1 MHGGLDVLAGLA
13 AVLGVAAVT
22 TVVFQRLRQPVVLGY
37 LLAGLIVGPHV
48 PVPLVADPRVVSTLS
63 ELGVV
68 LLMFSLGIE
77 FSLRKLV
84 ALGPT
89 AGTTAVVEMSLVLWL
104 GFTAARLLGW
114 SSQASL
120 FAGAVV
126 AITST
131 TLVVKALD
139 EQEVRGSFRDWV
151 VGLLVAEDVI
161 TVVLLTILTAVASGA
176 GLSPAA
182 MAATGAR
189 LAAFLAALLGVGLLL
204 VPRLMRAVVRLDR
217 PETTLVAAVGLCFGV
232 ALLARAVGY
241 SVALGAFVAGV
252 LVAESGERERIGALV
267 RPVRDVFAAI
277 FFVSVGMQID
287 PALVVRHAGTALAF
301 VAVVVGGKIA
311 GVAAGSFLT
320 GSGVP
325 TAVRAGMS
333 MVPVGE
339 FSFVVAGLGASLG
352 GAGAALYPVAVT
364 VSAITA
370 FATPWLLRASEPVAR
385 FVDRALPQPIQ
396 TFAALY
402 GSWLEELRSA
412 RHRQTLGAMVRRL
425 GRALALDSVFVAGIV
440 VGTALALPRV
450 APPVE
455 RWLGLGPLPA
465 RGLIIAASAVLLG
478 PFAFGVVRVSQRLG
492 ATLAQFALPAV
503 RRGKLDLAAAP
514 RRALVLALQIG
525 VLLLVGLPIL
535 VVTQPFMDW
544 AGGALALVAVFLV
557 LGIAFWRSA
566 AGLEGHVRAGA
577 QVVAEA
583 LVKRAR
589 AGSAEEVAGIAG
601 PGAAADADDHALDRV
616 RRLLPGL
623 GEPVVMR
630 LEAGDAAVGRTL
642 ARIDLR
648 GATGATV
655 LAIARAEGGV
665 VAPGAGE
672 VLRQGDVLALAGTHE
687 AVEAAWRLL
696 RAGPGARPLAA
707 AQDPAA
713 RD

>member
-13 AVLGVAAVT
+13 VVLGVAAVT

-48 PVPLVADPRVVSTLS
+48 PIPLVADPAVVSTLS

-84 ALGPT
+84 SLGPT
-89 AGTTAVVEMSLVLWL
+89 AGVTAVIEMSLVLWL
-104 GFTAARLLGW
+104 GFTVARLLGW
-114 SSQASL
+114 SSLPSL

-139 EQEVRGSFRDWV
+139 EQRVRGPLRDWV
-151 VGLLVAEDVI
+151 VGMLVAEDVI
-161 TVVLLTILTAVASGA
+161 TVALLTILTALATGSN
-176 GLSPAA
+176 LSPGA
-182 MAATGAR
+182 MAAMSAK
-189 LAAFLAALLGVGLLL
+189 LAAFLAALLGIGLLL
-204 VPRLMRAVVRLDR
+204 VPRLMRAVVRLER

-267 RPVRDVFAAI
+267 RPVRDVFGAI

-287 PALVVRHAGTALAF
+287 PALVARHAATALAF
-301 VAVVVGGKIA
+301 AAVVLGGKVL
-311 GVAAGSFLT
+311 GVSAGSFLT

-339 FSFVVAGLGASLG
+339 FSFVVAGLAASLG
-352 GAGAALYPVAVT
+352 GAGDLLSPVAVA
-364 VSAITA
+364 VSALTG
-370 FATPWLLRASEPVAR
+370 FAAPWLLRASEPAAR

-402 GSWLEELRSA
+402 GSWLEELRTA
-412 RHRQTLGAMVRRL
+412 RHPHTLGAMVRRL
-425 GRALALDSVFVAGIV
+425 GLALALDATFVAGIV
-440 VGTALALPRV
+440 IGAALAVPRV
-450 APPVE
+450 APLVE
-455 RWLGLGPLPA
+455 RWLGLGAGPA
-465 RGLIIAASAVLLG
+465 RGLVLLAAAALLA
-478 PFAFGVVRVSQRLG
+478 PFAFGVVRVAQRLG

-503 RRGKLDLAAAP
+503 RRDKVDLAAAP

-525 VLLLVGLPIL
+525 VLALVGLPIL
-535 VVTQPFMDW
+535 VVTQPFLGG
-544 AGGALALVAVFLV
+544 AGGALALGAVFLV
-557 LGIAFWRSA
+557 LGVAFWRSA
-566 AGLEGHVRAGA
+566 ANLEGHVRAGA
-577 QVVAEA
+577 QVVAEL

-589 AGSAEEVAGIAG
+589 ASSAGAMPGGAG
-601 PGAAADADDHALDRV
+601 PGQESEADEHALDQV

-623 GEPVVMR
+623 GEPVVVR
-630 LEAGDAAVGRTL
+630 LQPGNGSVGRTL
-642 ARIDLR
+642 AELDLR

-655 LAIARAEGGV
+655 LAIARADGGV

-672 VLRQGDVLALAGTHE
+672 RLRPGDVLALAGSHE
-687 AVEAAWRLL
+687 AVEAARSLL
-696 RAGPGARPLAA
+696 ASGPGSATEGPVTGY
-707 AQDPAA
+707 
-713 RD
+713 

>member
-22 TVVFQRLRQPVVLGY
+22 TVLFQRLRQPVVLGY
-37 LLAGLIVGPHV
+37 VLAGLIVGPHV
-48 PVPLVADPRVVSTLS
+48 PVPLVADPNVVNTLS

-68 LLMFSLGIE
+68 LLMFSLGLE

-84 ALGPT
+84 SLGPT
-89 AGTTAVVEMSLVLWL
+89 SGVTAVVEMSLVLWL

-114 SSQASL
+114 SSLESL

-131 TLVVKALD
+131 TLVVKAMD
-139 EQEVRGSFRDWV
+139 EQGVRGPMRDRI
-151 VGLLVAEDVI
+151 VGMLVAEDVI
-161 TVVLLTILTAVASGA
+161 TVVLLTILTALATGA

-182 MAATGAR
+182 MAVMTAR
-189 LAAFLAALLGVGLLL
+189 LAAFLAALLGVGLLV

-217 PETTLVAAVGLCFGV
+217 PETTLVAAVGLCFGL

-267 RPVRDVFAAI
+267 GPVRDVFAAI

-287 PALVVRHAGTALAF
+287 PALVARHAATALAF
-301 VAVVVGGKIA
+301 AAVVLGGKVL
-311 GVAAGSFLT
+311 GVSAGSFLT

-339 FSFVVAGLGASLG
+339 FSFVVAGLAASLG
-352 GAGAALYPVAVT
+352 GAGDLLSPVAVA
-364 VSAITA
+364 VSALTG
-370 FATPWLLRASEPVAR
+370 FATPWLIRASEPAAR

-402 GSWLEELRSA
+402 GSWLEELRTA

-425 GRALALDSVFVAGIV
+425 GLALALDSAFVAGIV
-440 VGTALALPRV
+440 IGTALITPRV
-450 APPVE
+450 APFVE
-455 RWLGLGPLPA
+455 RSLGLGPAPA
-465 RGLIIAASAVLLG
+465 RGLVLAAAAALLA
-478 PFAFGVVRVSQRLG
+478 PFAFGVVRVAQRLG

-503 RRGKLDLAAAP
+503 RRGQLDLAAAP
-514 RRALVLALQIG
+514 RRALVLTLQIG
-525 VLLLVGLPIL
+525 VLALVGLPVL
-535 VVTQPFMDW
+535 VVTQPFLEG
-544 AGGALALVAVFLV
+544 AGGALALGVVFLV
-557 LGIAFWRSA
+557 LGVAFWRSA
-566 AGLEGHVRAGA
+566 ASLEGHVRAGA
-577 QVVAEA
+577 QIVAEA
-583 LVKRAR
+583 LAKRAR
-589 AGSAEEVAGIAG
+589 ASSAGAIAGIAG
-601 PGAAADADDHALDRV
+601 PGQEADADVHALDQV
-616 RRLLPGL
+616 RSLLPGL
-623 GEPVVMR
+623 GEPVVVR
-630 LEAGDAAVGRTL
+630 LEAGSRAAGRTL
-642 ARIDLR
+642 AEIDLR

-655 LAIARAEGGV
+655 LAIARADGGV

-672 VLRQGDVLALAGTHE
+672 RLRPGDVLALAGSHE
-687 AVEAAWRLL
+687 AVETARSLL
-696 RAGPGARPLAA
+696 ASGPPAPALAGRRSRG
-707 AQDPAA
+707 Q

>member
-22 TVVFQRLRQPVVLGY
+22 TVLFQRLRQPVVLGY
-37 LLAGLIVGPHV
+37 VLAGLIVGPHV
-48 PVPLVADPRVVSTLS
+48 PVPLVADPRVASTLS

-68 LLMFSLGIE
+68 LLMFSLGLE

-84 ALGPT
+84 SLGPT

-114 SSQASL
+114 SSLESL

-131 TLVVKALD
+131 TLVAKALD
-139 EQEVRGSFRDWV
+139 EQGVRGSLRDWV
-151 VGLLVAEDVI
+151 VGMLVAEDVI
-161 TVVLLTILTAVASGA
+161 TVMLLTVLTALASGA

-182 MAATGAR
+182 MAAMSAK
-189 LAAFLAALLGVGLLL
+189 LAAFLVALLGVGLLV

-287 PALVVRHAGTALAF
+287 PALMWRHAGIAAAF
-301 VAVVVGGKIA
+301 AAVVVGGKIL
-311 GVAAGSFLT
+311 GVSAGSFLA
-320 GSGVP
+320 GCGVP

-352 GAGAALYPVAVT
+352 GAAAALYPVAVA
-364 VSAITA
+364 VSALTA
-370 FATPWLLRASEPVAR
+370 FATPWLLRVSEPVAS

-412 RHRQTLGAMVRRL
+412 RHRQTLGAMVHRL
-425 GRALALDSVFVAGIV
+425 GRALALDSVFVAGLV
-440 VGTALALPRV
+440 VGTALALPRA
-450 APPVE
+450 AP
-455 RWLGLGPLPA
+455 WLDRSLGVGPAPA
-465 RGLIIAASAVLLG
+465 RGLVLAAGAVLLA

-503 RRGKLDLAAAP
+503 RRGKMDLAAAP

-535 VVTQPFMDW
+535 VVTQPFLGGS
-544 AGGALALVAVFLV
+544 GGALALVALFLV

-566 AGLEGHVRAGA
+566 ASLEGHVRAGA
-577 QVVAEA
+577 QVLAEA

-589 AGSAEEVAGIAG
+589 AGSAEEKAGTAG
-601 PGAAADADDHALDRV
+601 PGGTADADAHALDQV

-623 GEPVVMR
+623 GEPVVVR
-630 LEAGDAAVGRTL
+630 LQVGDAAVGKTL
-642 ARIDLR
+642 AEIDLR

-655 LAIARAEGGV
+655 LAIARPEGGV
-665 VAPGAGE
+665 VGPGAGE
-672 VLRQGDVLALAGTHE
+672 VLRQGDVLALAGTHD
-687 AVEAAWRLL
+687 AVEAACRLL
-696 RAGPGARPLAA
+696 CAGPGARH
-707 AQDPAA
+707 
-713 RD
+713 